1 MKLRGGLTGSRS
13 KDFMKITALRTPR
26 PFSSFS
32 FECVCDKVCVC
43 VCDIE
48 RETRRAERESEH
60 ASRQSHQ
67 NGERDQT

>member
-1 MKLRGGLTGSRS
+1 MRGGPTGSRS
-13 KDFMKITALRTPR
+13 KDFMKITALRTRR

-43 VCDIE
+43 DIE
-48 RETRRAERESEH
+48 GAEQESEH

-67 NGERDQT
+67 NGERETKHDIKRCN